1 MKILLYS
8 ENMRFIKV
16 SGLGRAIMHQKQALT
31 EHGIAFTDK
40 PSDNDWD
47 VVHINTYGLNSRRIA
62 KKARKNGKAV
72 AYHAHSTKEDFM
84 DSFIGSNMFAGV
96 FKKWICSCYD
106 LGDVILTPTE
116 YSKSLLEGYGIT
128 KPIFAVSNGVRL
140 DFFKKRAEDRAEF
153 RRKFGYSDDDKVVM
167 AVGLYLRRKGVLDFV
182 ELAKAMPEYKFIWF
196 GKTPLFT
203 VPHEVRKAVKTKL
216 DNLCFAGY
224 VQPDE
229 LKKAYA
235 GCDAYIFPT
244 HEETEGIVLLE
255 ALASKAPA
263 VIRDIPAF
271 SWLSENEVYK
281 AKDNTDFAV
290 KIRGVIEGQLPS
302 LAENGYKAVEDKD
315 ISLIGEKLENVY
327 LTAQKEAQ
335 KHKKPDK

>member
-1 MKILLYS
+1 MKVLLYS

-16 SGLGRAIMHQKQALT
+16 SGLGRAILHQKQALT

-40 PSDNDWD
+40 PSDTDWD

-62 KKARKNGKAV
+62 KKAHKNGKAV

-96 FKKWICSCYD
+96 FKKWICSCYN
-106 LGDVILTPTE
+106 LGDVILTPTD
-116 YSKSLLEGYGIT
+116 YSKSLLEGYGIK

-140 DFFKKRAEDRAEF
+140 SFFEHKAEDRADF
-153 RRKFGYSDDDKVVM
+153 RKKFGYSENDKVVM

-216 DNLCFAGY
+216 PNLCFAGY
-224 VQPDE
+224 VQPEE
-229 LKKAYA
+229 LKKAYI

-255 ALASKAPA
+255 ALAAKAPA

-281 AKDNTDFAV
+281 AKDNADFV
-290 KIRGVIEGQLPS
+290 TKIRGVIEGSLPS

-327 LTAQKEAQ
+327 LTAQKEL
-335 KHKKPDK
+335 KKSKNQDK